1 MDLSKI
7 REKCANIVF
16 LHSKSCQK
24 FCQTAAW
31 PPFLWSEFR
40 KCDLSYESE
49 EVFFIYSMIEIL
61 TSEVEVPN
69 NLIIA
74 IINHGLDR
82 ELKKNL
88 EIL

>member
-49 EVFFIYSMIEIL
+49 EVFNKIL
-61 TSEVEVPN
+61 LGINTIFN
-69 NLIIA
+69 QIGNII
-74 IINHGLDR
+74 IMVIN
-82 ELKKNL
+82 KSF
-88 EIL
+88 